1 MLLGTQLSLLPLLSG
16 EFLNELDL
24 ADLEQAIAKF
34 ENLRTEENSPLT
46 SLVLDKLLAIAHHA
60 TENPNAEAT
69 AKARISGNELSS
81 QLDDE
86 TLANS
91 IEALRRFPVIP
102 LPPAEPGTT
111 EAAEP
116 E

>member
-1 MLLGTQLSLLPLLSG
+1 M
-16 EFLNELDL
+16 
-24 ADLEQAIAKF
+24 EQAIAKF

-46 SLVLDKLLAIAHHA
+46 SLVLDKLLATAHQA

-69 AKARISGNELSS
+69 AKARVFKNELSS

-91 IEALRRFPVIP
+91 IEALRRFPTLS
-102 LPPAEPGTT
+102 LPPTEPGASEGT
-111 EAAEP
+111 EP